1 MQIPTIGLAITVVLG
16 KRQLTEYHAMLL
28 ASFLIPTAAN
38 KYGWNLH
45 IWDVPISDIVPSR
58 KTAWAAQIFFI
69 LGTTCT
75 KISILL
81 FYRRLAS
88 GALLNTFLYVIYANI
103 AFITAYAIAVA
114 SVLLVGCR
122 PLDAY
127 WYSALPTYTAEYT
140 CYDEGAAAPAAAI
153 ISVIT
158 DVVVVSLPCYVVL
171 GMMMPIRQKLM
182 LCVIFGVGFMY
193 ASPRFFYFPI
203 PHCLLAS

>member
-16 KRQLTEYHAMLL
+16 KRHLTEYHTMLL
-28 ASFLIPTAAN
+28 ASFLISTAAN

-45 IWDVPISDIVPSR
+45 IWDVPISDNVPSR

-81 FYRRLAS
+81 FYRRLTT
-88 GALLNTFLYVIYANI
+88 GALPKTFLYVIYANI
-103 AFITAYAIAVA
+103 AFITANATAFA

-122 PLDAY
+122 PLGAY

-158 DVVVVSLPCYVVL
+158 DVIVVSLPCYVVL
-171 GMMMPIRQKLM
+171 GMMMPIRQKLT

-193 ASPRFFYFPI
+193 APPTPYFLFSYSALP
-203 PHCLLAS
+203 SG

>member
-1 MQIPTIGLAITVVLG
+1 LI
-16 KRQLTEYHAMLL
+16 EYHAMLL

-81 FYRRLAS
+81 FYRRLTT
-88 GALLNTFLYVIYANI
+88 GALPNTFLYVIYANI
-103 AFITAYAIAVA
+103 AFIIAYAISFAF
-114 SVLLVGCR
+114 VLVVGCR

-140 CYDEGAAAPAAAI
+140 CYDEGAAAPAASI

-171 GMMMPIRQKLM
+171 GMMMPIRQKLT
-182 LCVIFGVGFMY
+182 LFVIFGVGFMY
-193 ASPRFFYFPI
+193 APPPLFFPPLI
-203 PHCLLAS
+203 PQYLPVS